1 MNMARKTTQVPA
13 MVLTPE
19 EIREITELASKKL
32 KRKTNITKSMS
43 VAYHQIIAD
52 GKNVSDTIERIENFR
67 RTLANNTNSSIND
80 VKIKRSYYNSNTITF
95 FVTREETI
103 EEFNKRVEISASKRI
118 NTANRIKRSRLIE
131 AEQERERKKAML
143 IKAVEELGPEIYEI
157 FEEIKLKEPK

>member
-1 MNMARKTTQVPA
+1 
-13 MVLTPE
+13 
-19 EIREITELASKKL
+19 
-32 KRKTNITKSMS
+32 MS

-118 NTANRIKRSRLIE
+118 NTANRIKRSKLIE